1 MNETFCDDSNWW
13 HEMEFSMEHLVM
25 WMKMRNMYD
34 EHKSMLDEHDNMNT
48 IDPSTWNEIKP
59 HDGVELDHIV
69 ED

>member
-1 MNETFCDDSNWW
+1 
-13 HEMEFSMEHLVM
+13 MEFSMEHLVM